1 MTPSGTASRAAAV
14 RAVAMVLGEGRS
26 LEAALEIAAPPVS
39 DRAFAQALAF
49 GALRM
54 GHRLRRIA
62 IPLLSRPWDSQTPT
76 VQALLLVGLYQLEYA
91 GTAPHA
97 AVSATVAAARDVGA
111 ERMTGL
117 VNACLRRFQRERA
130 DLLNKADAT
139 PGGRESHPEWFVEMV
154 ERDWGAHSGR
164 LLAANN
170 EHPPLTLRVNAART
184 TRDEL
189 AAELAVSGIETHAA
203 PFAPT
208 ALDLHVPID
217 IRTLPA
223 FLEGRCS
230 VQDAAAQLAIP
241 LLGATAGMRVLDA
254 CAAPGGKTSHLLEA
268 VPGLREVVAL
278 DIDARRADRIRQ
290 NLDRLGL
297 EAVVRVGDA
306 TDPDALGEGAY
317 ERILLDAPCSGT
329 GVIRRHPDIKWLR
342 RVRDLGPLAE
352 RQRRLLDT
360 LWSRLAPGGRLLYVT
375 CSVLSGENGSVICG
389 FLRATSDAV
398 DVTESASLEL
408 KALPPIPPTRGPG
421 LALPPG
427 VAGTDGFYFA
437 CLERRVG

>member
-1 MTPSGTASRAAAV
+1 
-14 RAVAMVLGEGRS
+14 MVLGEGRT
-26 LEAALEIAAPPVS
+26 LETALEMAAPSPPE
-39 DRAFAQALAF
+39 RAFAHALAF

-117 VNACLRRFQRERA
+117 INACLRRFQRERT
-130 DLLNKADAT
+130 DLLSKADAT
-139 PGGRESHPEWFVEMV
+139 PGGRDSHPEWFVEMI
-154 ERDWGAHSGR
+154 ERDWGAHAGR

-189 AAELAVSGIETHAA
+189 VAELAASGIETHAV

-208 ALDLHVPID
+208 ALDLHLPLD

-223 FLEGRCS
+223 FLAGRCS

-241 LLGATAGMRVLDA
+241 LLGATAGMRVMDA

-268 VPGLREVVAL
+268 IPGLREVVAL
-278 DIDARRADRIRQ
+278 DVDARRADRIRQ
-290 NLDRLGL
+290 NFDRLGL
-297 EAVVRVGDA
+297 DAVVRVGDA
-306 TDPDALGEGAY
+306 TDPDALGDAMY
-317 ERILLDAPCSGT
+317 DRILLDAPCSGT

-352 RQRRLLDT
+352 RQGRLLDT

-375 CSVLSGENGSVICG
+375 CSVLAVENGAVVAR
-389 FLRATSDAV
+389 FLGATSDAV
-398 DVTESASLEL
+398 DVTESASLAL
-408 KALPPIPPTRGPG
+408 RGLPPLPPTRGPG

-437 CLERRVG
+437 CFERRVG